1 MTQEA
6 LEHANALKLEIGKIG
21 DLISKLTPYEGSD
34 VEITLIVKKTHGLG
48 YDNGESRLEKFHQN
62 QYNDNIA
69 AAMIE
74 VLRNYHTDLIK
85 EFESIKCVETEAEI
99 KEMPKIGLWGRLHK
113 KWSQL

>member
-6 LEHANALKLEIGKIG
+6 LQYANALDLEINKIG
-21 DLISKLTPYEGSD
+21 DLISKLNPYEGSD
-34 VEITLIVKKTHGLG
+34 VEITLIVKKTHGVEG
-48 YDNGESRLEKFHQN
+48 DNGESRLERFHQN

-69 AAMIE
+69 AALID
-74 VLRNYHTDLIK
+74 VLRNYRTDLIK

-113 KWSQL
+113 KW